1 MFCRAGALFPRKKE
15 KAPDP
20 ISYGTEDFR
29 GATHVAGMNRPLLC
43 AVRGAPPGSS
53 PQAPKVEKRFCP
65 AGFHQPPALSEGAAA
80 ASFLMAYMG
89 IVYPIPLKIARSR
102 VGTYAA
108 NFTKVI
114 LPSPS
119 REKSRVT
126 VSWTPSTFTVTFT
139 FSLPEDSSSCRS
151 SSSIFSTRTGTPF
164 TR

>member
-1 MFCRAGALFPRKKE
+1 MKPGKMISLPGCSSLWPPSMAPVWITFWVLPPAESPTPQKKTRKSRPKW
-15 KAPDP
+15 AAFV
-20 ISYGTEDFR
+20 YAFYQNCT
-29 GATHVAGMNRPLLC
+29 RPLP
-43 AVRGAPPGSS
+43 AV
-53 PQAPKVEKRFCP
+53 VC
-65 AGFHQPPALSEGAAA
+65 
-80 ASFLMAYMG
+80 
-89 IVYPIPLKIARSR
+89 RSR
-102 VGTYAA
+102 STHGKQRIKPGRVWVQRHAGRRYAA

-126 VSWTPSTFTVTFT
+126 VSWVPSTFTVTFT